1 MIVDAFCF
9 SCILLNTMRLTLWL
23 TRKVNQEVNQYFMK
37 ASVSVICYKHKV
49 LANGESPLMLRIAKD
64 GKRTMKSLG
73 ISVNPTYWDFG
84 RNQPKNNCPNRNL
97 IKQLILKTEMEYQS
111 KLLDKEIKEEE
122 FTASSLI
129 HEQKDEIKAMTV
141 EDFYKQLIK
150 ELKEKGQIGNSY
162 AYLSSY
168 DNLKNF
174 NKGRKLNYTFS
185 HIDVV
190 FCKKFEDWMRRKGN
204 KDTTISYQ
212 FRTLR
217 ATFNRAITAKVV
229 SKEKNPFSEFK
240 LSHLNTKTMKRALS
254 KSDILKIMDADCHDK
269 SELSQLAHDLFCF
282 SYLCGGISLVDMAN
296 LTPENII
303 EGRLIYQRQKT
314 HGSINLQ
321 LSDRAMQIINK
332 YSDYQK
338 KAYYFFPILHY
349 KRHITPMQKH
359 NRVRKYCLHINH
371 ELKQLA
377 KELNITANVTTYVAR
392 HSFATILKKS
402 GVNIG
407 IISQALGHQDIKTT
421 QIYLSKFDNEQ
432 VDEAMKNLL

>member
-1 MIVDAFCF
+1 MDAT
-9 SCILLNTMRLTLWL
+9 I
-23 TRKVNQEVNQYFMK
+23 
-37 ASVSVICYKHKV
+37 SVICYKSKT
-49 LANGESPLMLRIAKD
+49 LSNGEHPLMLRIAQN
-64 GKRTMKSLG
+64 GKSKYKSLK
-73 ISVNPTYWDFG
+73 ISVAAKHWDFD
-84 RNQPKNNCPNRNL
+84 RNVPKPNCPSKDL
-97 IKQLILKTEMEYQS
+97 INKIILKT
-111 KLLDKEIKEEE
+111 KLEFQQKVLEKKANEEE

-141 EDFYKQLIK
+141 DDFYKQLIK

-185 HIDVV
+185 HIDVI

-217 ATFNRAITAKVV
+217 AAFNRAITAKIV

-254 KSDILKIMDADCHDK
+254 KTDILKIMDADCHDK

-321 LSDRAMQIINK
+321 LSDRALQIISK

-338 KAYYFFPILHY
+338 KANYFFPILHH

-359 NRVRKYCLHINH
+359 NRVRKYCLHINQ

>member
-1 MIVDAFCF
+1 M
-9 SCILLNTMRLTLWL
+9 NTTI
-23 TRKVNQEVNQYFMK
+23 
-37 ASVSVICYKHKV
+37 SVICYKSKT
-49 LANGESPLMLRIAKD
+49 LANGEHPLMLRIIQNRK
-64 GKRTMKSLG
+64 TQYKSLN
-73 ISVNPTYWDFG
+73 ISVAAKHWDFDK
-84 RNQPKNNCPNRNL
+84 NAPKPKCPHKDL
-97 IKQLILKTEMEYQS
+97 INKIILKTKLEYQQ
-111 KLLDKEIKEEE
+111 KVLEKKANAEE

-129 HEQKDEIKAMTV
+129 HEQKNEIKAMTV
-141 EDFYKQLIK
+141 DDFYKQIIK

-174 NKGRKLNYTFS
+174 NKGKKLNYTFS

-217 ATFNRAITAKVV
+217 ATFNRAITAKIV
-229 SKEKNPFSEFK
+229 SKDKNPFSEFR

-296 LTPENII
+296 LTPDNII

-321 LSDRAMQIINK
+321 LSDRAMQIISK

-338 KAYYFFPILHY
+338 KAYYFFPILHC

-359 NRVRKYCLHINH
+359 NRVRKYCLHINK
-371 ELKQLA
+371 ELRQLA
-377 KELNITANVTTYVAR
+377 KELKITANVTTYVAR

>member
-1 MIVDAFCF
+1 MDAT
-9 SCILLNTMRLTLWL
+9 I
-23 TRKVNQEVNQYFMK
+23 
-37 ASVSVICYKHKV
+37 SVICYKSKT
-49 LANGESPLMLRIAKD
+49 LSNGEHPLMLRIAQN
-64 GKRTMKSLG
+64 GKSKYKSLK
-73 ISVNPTYWDFG
+73 ISVTAKHWDFD
-84 RNQPKNNCPNRNL
+84 RNVPKPNCPSKDL
-97 IKQLILKTEMEYQS
+97 INKIILKTKLEYQQ
-111 KLLDKEIKEEE
+111 KVLEKKANEEE

-129 HEQKDEIKAMTV
+129 HEQENEIKAMTV
-141 EDFYKQLIK
+141 DDFYKQLIK

-174 NKGRKLNYTFS
+174 NKGKKLNYTFS

-204 KDTTISYQ
+204 KDTTISFQ

-217 ATFNRAITAKVV
+217 AVFNRAITAKVV
-229 SKEKNPFSEFK
+229 SKDKNPFTEFK

-296 LTPENII
+296 LTPDNII

-321 LSDRAMQIINK
+321 LSDRALQIINK
-332 YSDYQK
+332 YSNYQK
-338 KAYYFFPILHY
+338 KANYFFPILHC

-377 KELNITANVTTYVAR
+377 NELNITANVTTYVAR

>member
-1 MIVDAFCF
+1 MDAT
-9 SCILLNTMRLTLWL
+9 I
-23 TRKVNQEVNQYFMK
+23 
-37 ASVSVICYKHKV
+37 SVICYKSKT
-49 LANGESPLMLRIAKD
+49 LSNGEHPLMLRIAQN
-64 GKRTMKSLG
+64 GKSKYKSLK
-73 ISVNPTYWDFG
+73 ISVAAKHWDFD
-84 RNQPKNNCPNRNL
+84 RNVPKPNCPSKDL
-97 IKQLILKTEMEYQS
+97 INKIILKT
-111 KLLDKEIKEEE
+111 KLEFQQKVLEKKANEEE

-141 EDFYKQLIK
+141 DDFYKQLIK

-185 HIDVV
+185 HIDVI

-217 ATFNRAITAKVV
+217 AAFNRAITAKIV

-254 KSDILKIMDADCHDK
+254 KTDILKIMDADCHDK

-321 LSDRAMQIINK
+321 LSDRALQIISK

-338 KAYYFFPILHY
+338 KANYFFPILHP

-359 NRVRKYCLHINH
+359 NRVRKYCLHINQ

>member
-1 MIVDAFCF
+1 M
-9 SCILLNTMRLTLWL
+9 NTTI
-23 TRKVNQEVNQYFMK
+23 
-37 ASVSVICYKHKV
+37 SVICYKSKT
-49 LANGESPLMLRIAKD
+49 LANGEHPLMLRIIQNRK
-64 GKRTMKSLG
+64 TQYKSLN
-73 ISVNPTYWDFG
+73 ISVAAKHWDFDK
-84 RNQPKNNCPNRNL
+84 NAPKPKCPHKDL
-97 IKQLILKTEMEYQS
+97 INKIILKTKLEYQQ
-111 KLLDKEIKEEE
+111 KVLEKKANEEE

-129 HEQKDEIKAMTV
+129 HEQENEIKAMTV
-141 EDFYKQLIK
+141 DDFYKQLIK

-217 ATFNRAITAKVV
+217 AAFNRAITAKVV

-254 KSDILKIMDADCHDK
+254 KTDILKIMDADCHNK

-321 LSDRAMQIINK
+321 LSDRALQIISK

-338 KAYYFFPILHY
+338 KANYFFPILHC

-371 ELKQLA
+371 ELKLLA

>member
-1 MIVDAFCF
+1 M
-9 SCILLNTMRLTLWL
+9 NTTI
-23 TRKVNQEVNQYFMK
+23 
-37 ASVSVICYKHKV
+37 SVICYKSKT
-49 LANGESPLMLRIAKD
+49 LANGEHPLMLRIIQNRK
-64 GKRTMKSLG
+64 TQYKSLN
-73 ISVNPTYWDFG
+73 ISVAAKHWDFDK
-84 RNQPKNNCPNRNL
+84 NAPKPKCPHKDL
-97 IKQLILKTEMEYQS
+97 INKIILKTKLEYQQ
-111 KLLDKEIKEEE
+111 KVLEKKANEEE

-129 HEQKDEIKAMTV
+129 HEQENEIKAMTV
-141 EDFYKQLIK
+141 DDFYKQLIK

-174 NKGRKLNYTFS
+174 NKGKKLNFTFS

-321 LSDRAMQIINK
+321 LSDRALQIISK

-338 KAYYFFPILHY
+338 KANYFFPILHC
-349 KRHITPMQKH
+349 KRHVTPMQKH

>member
-1 MIVDAFCF
+1 M
-9 SCILLNTMRLTLWL
+9 NTTI
-23 TRKVNQEVNQYFMK
+23 
-37 ASVSVICYKHKV
+37 SVICYKSKT
-49 LANGESPLMLRIAKD
+49 LANGEHPLMLRIIQNRK
-64 GKRTMKSLG
+64 TQYKSLN
-73 ISVNPTYWDFG
+73 ISVAAKHWDFDK
-84 RNQPKNNCPNRNL
+84 NAPKPKCPHKDL
-97 IKQLILKTEMEYQS
+97 INKIILKTKLEYQQ
-111 KLLDKEIKEEE
+111 KVLEKKANEEE

-129 HEQKDEIKAMTV
+129 HEQKNEIKAMTV

-217 ATFNRAITAKVV
+217 AAFNRAITAKVV

-321 LSDRAMQIINK
+321 LSDRALQIISK

-338 KAYYFFPILHY
+338 KANYFFPILHC
-349 KRHITPMQKH
+349 KRHVTPMQKH